1 MKVYGVIGWHN
12 AGKTTLVEQ
21 LVADFTARGLA
32 VSTVKHSHHVINPD
46 PPGTDTHRH
55 RAAGAR
61 ETLLASP
68 GRFTLTHENH
78 GPDLDLPALLS
89 RLAPVDLVLVE
100 GFKRGP
106 QPRIE
111 VWRAATSQPPIQ
123 LGDPLVRAI
132 VTDGPLP
139 QPVKVPVLDLNDVK
153 AVAEFILAD
162 CGLQGS
168 VTP

>member
-21 LVADFTARGLA
+21 LVADLTARGLA
-32 VSTVKHSHHVINPD
+32 ISTVKRSHHPIDPD
-46 PPGTDTHRH
+46 PPGTDSHRH
-55 RAAGAR
+55 RAAGAH

-68 GRFTLTHENH
+68 GRFTLTQESR
-78 GPDLDLPALLS
+78 GPEPDLPALLA

-111 VWRAATSQPPIQ
+111 VWRAATGQPLIQ
-123 LGDPLVRAI
+123 PGDRLVRAI
-132 VTDGPLP
+132 ATDGPLP
-139 QPVKVPVLDLNDVK
+139 HPVPVPVLDLNDT
-153 AVAEFILAD
+153 AAIAGFLLAD
-162 CGLQGS
+162 VGLTGGAAA
-168 VTP
+168 

>member
-21 LVADFTARGLA
+21 LVSDLTARGLA
-32 VSTVKHSHHVINPD
+32 VSTVKHSHHAIDPD

-61 ETLLASP
+61 ETLLSSP

-78 GPDLDLPALLS
+78 GPEPDLPALLA

-111 VWRAATSQPPIQ
+111 VWRAATGQSPIQ
-123 LGDPLVRAI
+123 PADPLVRAI
-132 VTDGPLP
+132 ATNGPLP
-139 QPVKVPVLDLNDVK
+139 QPVTVPILDLNDAK

-162 CGLQGS
+162 CGLTDGG
-168 VTP
+168 VA